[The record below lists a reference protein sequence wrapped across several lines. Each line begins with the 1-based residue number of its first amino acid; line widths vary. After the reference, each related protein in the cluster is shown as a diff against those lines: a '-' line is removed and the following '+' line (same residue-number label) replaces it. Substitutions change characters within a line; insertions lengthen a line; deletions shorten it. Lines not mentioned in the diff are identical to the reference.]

1 MKVKSYY
8 WDHIENSEY
17 DRMTESELRYYLD
30 GMQYTKPLYDEL
42 YEELQQKK
50 GVVLGAKSLSTGNY
64 EKTF

>member
-8 WDHIENSEY
+8 WDYIENSEY

-30 GMQYTKPLYDEL
+30 GMQYTKPLYAEL

>member
-8 WDHIENSEY
+8 WDYIENSEY

-50 GVVLGAKSLSTGNY
+50 GVVLGAKSLGNY